1 MFVFYSPPPLF
12 HFILSME
19 LVGGSKVMKCAC
31 VGLWIQ

>member
-1 MFVFYSPPPLF
+1 MFVFYSPPF